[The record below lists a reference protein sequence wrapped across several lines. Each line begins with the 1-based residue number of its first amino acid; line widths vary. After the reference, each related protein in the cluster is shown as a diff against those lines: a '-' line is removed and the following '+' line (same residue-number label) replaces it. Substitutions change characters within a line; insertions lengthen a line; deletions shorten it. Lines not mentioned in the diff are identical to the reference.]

1 MGFLN
6 RWFGRKG
13 DHRDSLSASD
23 VSAHNFGPSTKEI
36 RDRGLLIAVFAN
48 PEDTELVDWV
58 RLAASRAGVGDNALL
73 FIEVKQQGI
82 RARGY
87 GALIRRIA
95 ASIIDVRHKGLFGMS
110 ARLGSLA
117 AEVERELHDEDWD
130 GPWRSPLDSRIL
142 LVTRSSEEDEEVK
155 HYFDDFYTRISI
167 ADGIDSNKGDQLAL
181 WIKETLATSLPKV
194 FISHRSAQKKFA
206 ASVAQSLKERGAF
219 VWFDEWDIMPGDSI
233 PEAINRGLGWC
244 THLVLIVDDTFF
256 ESKWATAEVEAVLYR
271 HLSGPRRKTWND
283 RSVIPL
289 FLVDPDAES
298 MPPLLSRIRGIDCR
312 DSSTIPDAMQRL
324 WIAITAVGP
333 R

>member
-1 MGFLN
+1 
-6 RWFGRKG
+6 
-13 DHRDSLSASD
+13 
-23 VSAHNFGPSTKEI
+23 
-36 RDRGLLIAVFAN
+36 
-48 PEDTELVDWV
+48 
-58 RLAASRAGVGDNALL
+58 
-73 FIEVKQQGI
+73 
-82 RARGY
+82 
-87 GALIRRIA
+87 
-95 ASIIDVRHKGLFGMS
+95 
-110 ARLGSLA
+110 
-117 AEVERELHDEDWD
+117 VERELHGEDWD
-130 GPWRSPLDSRIL
+130 GPWHSPLDSRIL
-142 LVTRSSEEDEEVK
+142 LVTRSSEEDKQVK
-155 HYFDDFYTRISI
+155 DHFEDFYTRISI
-167 ADGIDSNKGDQLAL
+167 ADGIDSNKVDQLAL
-181 WIKETLATSLPKV
+181 WIKEILATSLPKV

-271 HLSGPRRKTWND
+271 HLSGPRRHGKTWND